1 MDFSFSSDQEALRDL
16 ARQILSARCTND
28 HLKDVKNNYPDAIDG
43 DLWKQLADSGLVGI
57 GLPEAAGGG
66 GLGFLEIALV
76 LSECGR
82 YAAPVHALGSL
93 VGGYAVATHGAP
105 DDLIGVAS
113 GERIVTFAVH
123 EQTGDVYAPAT
134 STDGSTVTGE
144 KVVVPAGVAAAAF
157 VVTTADGLYLVDA
170 NASGVT
176 VERQDNSAGP
186 PYARV
191 AFASAPGRKL
201 GGVEA
206 NQWLN
211 DHIAAAVSVMTSAA
225 CETVLGLTAEYVK
238 GRVQFERPL
247 ASFQAVSQRA
257 GDAYIDNEA
266 IKLTA
271 WQAAWRLSENLPAHE
286 AVATAKFWAH
296 DGGHRVLHAAHHLH
310 GGMGVDRD
318 YPLHRFNFNITQWGV
333 LMGTGTP
340 TLARLGKALAV

>member
-16 ARQILSARCTND
+16 TRQILSARCTND

-93 VGGYAVATHGAP
+93 VGGYTVATYGAP
-105 DDLIGVAS
+105 DDLVGIAS

-134 STDGSTVTGE
+134 SADGSTVTGE

-211 DHIAAAVSVMTSAA
+211 DHIAAAVSVMTSGA

-271 WQAAWRLSENLPAHE
+271 WQAAWRLSEGLPAHE

-318 YPLHRFNFNITQWGV
+318 YPLHRYNFNITQWGV

-340 TLARLGKALAV
+340 TLARLGKALAG

>member
-16 ARQILSARCTND
+16 TRQILSARCTND

-93 VGGYAVATHGAP
+93 VGGYTVATYGAP
-105 DDLIGVAS
+105 DDLVGIAS

-134 STDGSTVTGE
+134 SADGSTVTGE

-211 DHIAAAVSVMTSAA
+211 DHIAAAVSVMTSGA

-318 YPLHRFNFNITQWGV
+318 YPLHRYNFNITQWGV